1 MRVFCRY
8 SFDIV
13 ILVHEYE
20 QDKIYGNETSDFTNN
35 EEFTEEVKDCYR
47 LNEVFALCI
56 WVTSSKRRKLEFYE
70 VMAGRCK
77 WDLFWE

>member
-56 WVTSSKRRKLEFYE
+56 
-70 VMAGRCK
+70 
-77 WDLFWE
+77 